1 MTVSWFPFIIY
12 NPKEGW
18 GDGGGKEN
26 TGARDLDLRMLANGA
41 AGFLRLL
48 SCK

>member
-1 MTVSWFPFIIY
+1 MMVFWFLFIIY
-12 NPKEGW
+12 ILKEGW

-26 TGARDLDLRMLANGA
+26 IGVCDLDLRMLVNGIVS
-41 AGFLRLL
+41 FLRLL